1 MSLFPLG
8 WWGGMLRG
16 MSEMRKGWAVAVAVC
31 VAVLVSG
38 CGGGSDEGG
47 REPEGVVSASMGDP
61 LPEDTDTGAAEE
73 DWMSE
78 EAEQPV
84 EEDEYP
90 DTSASIKF
98 DEKADAN
105 GWVTD
110 GYAQA
115 SEYVLMMCE
124 SMDAWGEGA
133 AETLASNH
141 VPDMTADEKTV
152 LKAGAKPLCA
162 RHAAEIGEA
171 LGGEV
176 SVRTMSS
183 GTYEIVKDA
192 GLGKEVAPPGTY
204 ETSGDLSDCYW
215 ERTTEGGDI
224 IDNQFATAAR
234 KIRVTVRAGELFTS
248 QGCGT
253 WSLVQ

>member
-1 MSLFPLG
+1 
-8 WWGGMLRG
+8 MLRG

-31 VAVLVSG
+31 AAVLVSG

-47 REPEGVVSASMGDP
+47 QEPEGVVTASMGDP
-61 LPEDTDTGAAEE
+61 LPETTGAEE
-73 DWMSE
+73 DWLSE
-78 EAEQPV
+78 EEEPV
-84 EEDEYP
+84 DEGEYP
-90 DTSASIKF
+90 DTAASLKF

-105 GWVTD
+105 GWEAG
-110 GYAQA
+110 GYTQA

-124 SMDAWGEGA
+124 SMDAWEPGA
-133 AETLASNH
+133 AQTLATNH

-152 LKAGAKPLCA
+152 LKAGAKPLCPK
-162 RHAAEIGEA
+162 HAAEIREA

-192 GLGKEVAPPGTY
+192 GLEGEVAPPGTY
-204 ETSGDLSDCYW
+204 ETSGDLEGCYW
-215 ERTTEGGDI
+215 ERATQGGDI
-224 IDNQFATAAR
+224 IANQFVTAAR

-248 QGCGT
+248 RGCGT
-253 WSLVQ
+253 WALAQ